1 MTAGTAAAPTTIADG
16 KFVVESIVRS
26 QGSLNEITIHEGQQ
40 FIGQESNDAF
50 ATAVP
55 QESSSAAG
63 VQQHSSE
70 QLFGGAVIG
79 SLFEDGGDSSDYFCG
94 VRRRCWL
101 LPDLPRFAVLCCSMP
116 VNRKLQRKAQNR

>member
-1 MTAGTAAAPTTIADG
+1 MTAGTAAAPATIADG

-40 FIGQESNDAF
+40 FIGQESNEA

-55 QESSSAAG
+55 QQQSFAAR
-63 VQQHSSE
+63 VQSSE
-70 QLFGGAVIG
+70 QQPLSLFGGAVIG

-94 VRRRCWL
+94 VSRRCL
-101 LPDLPRFAVLCCSMP
+101 FASGPTLP
-116 VNRKLQRKAQNR
+116 